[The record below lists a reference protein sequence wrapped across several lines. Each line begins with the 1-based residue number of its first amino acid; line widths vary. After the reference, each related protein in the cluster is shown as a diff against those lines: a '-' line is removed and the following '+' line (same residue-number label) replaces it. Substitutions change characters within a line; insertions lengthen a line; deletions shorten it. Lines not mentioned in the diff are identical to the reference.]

1 MFTPRLAVLGAGL
14 MGVGI
19 ACHFARHGHAV
30 RLYDTDPQRLAEV
43 PAVASA
49 ILRELEASGQQDP
62 ADRDA
67 VLARLTPTPTLNAL
81 ADATLLIEA
90 IPERLALKHAL
101 YAELETLIADE
112 TIIASNTSGLPPD
125 LGMSVERFYN
135 PLVRRLAALPKPV
148 ICAVNGVA
156 AGAGATLALG
166 CDIVLAARSAKFVMA
181 FSKLGLVPDCGGS
194 WFLPRV
200 AGRARA
206 MGLALLGDSLSA
218 EQAAQWGIIWQLVD
232 DSELADTSLQLA
244 RHLAAQPTFGLGL
257 IKKALLASETNSLDA
272 QLDLERDYQRLA
284 GRSDDYREGVSAFL
298 AKRPPQF
305 SGK

>member
-1 MFTPRLAVLGAGL
+1 MDAFILSEVEQGVMTITLNRPDRLNSFNDLMHQQLAACLTQAERDENVRCLLITGAGRGFCAGQDL
-14 MGVGI
+14 NDRNV
-19 ACHFARHGHAV
+19 
-30 RLYDTDPQRLAEV
+30 DPSG
-43 PAVASA
+43 PA
-49 ILRELEASGQQDP
+49 
-62 ADRDA
+62 
-67 VLARLTPTPTLNAL
+67 
-81 ADATLLIEA
+81 
-90 IPERLALKHAL
+90 
-101 YAELETLIADE
+101 
-112 TIIASNTSGLPPD
+112 PD
-125 LGMSVERFYN
+125 LGLSVERFYN

-148 ICAVNGVA
+148 IAAVNGVA

-166 CDIVLAARSAKFVMA
+166 CDIVLAARSANFVMA

-206 MGLALLGDSLSA
+206 MGLALLGEKLSA
-218 EQAAQWGIIWQLVD
+218 EQAAQWGMIWQLVED
-232 DSELADTSLQLA
+232 AELADTSRQLA
-244 RHLAAQPTFGLGL
+244 RHLATQPTFGLGL
-257 IKKALLASETNSLDA
+257 IKKAIQASETNGLDA

>member
-1 MFTPRLAVLGAGL
+1 MDAFILSEVEQGVMTITLNRPDRLNSFNDLMHQQLATCLTQAERDDAVRCLLITGAGRGFCAGQDL
-14 MGVGI
+14 NDRNV
-19 ACHFARHGHAV
+19 
-30 RLYDTDPQRLAEV
+30 DPSG
-43 PAVASA
+43 PA
-49 ILRELEASGQQDP
+49 
-62 ADRDA
+62 
-67 VLARLTPTPTLNAL
+67 
-81 ADATLLIEA
+81 
-90 IPERLALKHAL
+90 
-101 YAELETLIADE
+101 
-112 TIIASNTSGLPPD
+112 PD
-125 LGMSVERFYN
+125 LGLSVERFYN

-148 ICAVNGVA
+148 IAAVNGVA

-166 CDIVLAARSAKFVMA
+166 CDLVLAARSANFVMA

-206 MGLALLGDSLSA
+206 MGLALLGEKLSA
-218 EQAAQWGIIWQLVD
+218 EQAAQWGMIWQLVED
-232 DSELADTSLQLA
+232 AELADTSRQLA
-244 RHLAAQPTFGLGL
+244 RHLATQPTFGLGL
-257 IKKALLASETNSLDA
+257 IKKALLASETQGLDA

>member
-1 MFTPRLAVLGAGL
+1 MDTFILSEVEQGVMTITLNRPDRLNSFNDLMHQQLAACLTQAERDENVRCLLITGAGRGFCAGQDL
-14 MGVGI
+14 NDRNV
-19 ACHFARHGHAV
+19 
-30 RLYDTDPQRLAEV
+30 DPSG
-43 PAVASA
+43 PA
-49 ILRELEASGQQDP
+49 
-62 ADRDA
+62 
-67 VLARLTPTPTLNAL
+67 
-81 ADATLLIEA
+81 
-90 IPERLALKHAL
+90 
-101 YAELETLIADE
+101 
-112 TIIASNTSGLPPD
+112 PD
-125 LGMSVERFYN
+125 LGLSVERFYN

-148 ICAVNGVA
+148 IAAVNGVA

-166 CDIVLAARSAKFVMA
+166 CDIVLAARSANFVMA

-206 MGLALLGDSLSA
+206 MGLALLGEKLSA
-218 EQAAQWGIIWQLVD
+218 EQAAQWGMIWQLVED
-232 DSELADTSLQLA
+232 AELADTSRQLA
-244 RHLAAQPTFGLGL
+244 RHLATQPTFGLGL
-257 IKKALLASETNSLDA
+257 IKKALQASETNGLDA

>member
-1 MFTPRLAVLGAGL
+1 MDAFILSEVEQGVMTITLNRPDRLNSFNDLMHQQLAACLTQAERDENVRCLLITGAGRGFCAGQDL
-14 MGVGI
+14 NDRNV
-19 ACHFARHGHAV
+19 
-30 RLYDTDPQRLAEV
+30 DPSG
-43 PAVASA
+43 PA
-49 ILRELEASGQQDP
+49 
-62 ADRDA
+62 
-67 VLARLTPTPTLNAL
+67 
-81 ADATLLIEA
+81 
-90 IPERLALKHAL
+90 
-101 YAELETLIADE
+101 
-112 TIIASNTSGLPPD
+112 PD
-125 LGMSVERFYN
+125 LGLSVERFYN

-148 ICAVNGVA
+148 IVAVNGVA

-166 CDIVLAARSAKFVMA
+166 CDIVLAARSANFVMA

-206 MGLALLGDSLSA
+206 MGLALLGEKLSA
-218 EQAAQWGIIWQLVD
+218 EQAAQWGMIWQLVED
-232 DSELADTSLQLA
+232 AELADTSRQLA
-244 RHLAAQPTFGLGL
+244 RHLATQPTFGLGL
-257 IKKALLASETNSLDA
+257 IKKALQASETNGLDA

>member
-1 MFTPRLAVLGAGL
+1 MDAFILSEVEQGVMTITLNRPDRLNSFNDLMHQQLAACLTQAERDDAVRCLLITGAGRGFCAGQDL
-14 MGVGI
+14 NDRNV
-19 ACHFARHGHAV
+19 
-30 RLYDTDPQRLAEV
+30 DPSG
-43 PAVASA
+43 PA
-49 ILRELEASGQQDP
+49 
-62 ADRDA
+62 
-67 VLARLTPTPTLNAL
+67 
-81 ADATLLIEA
+81 
-90 IPERLALKHAL
+90 
-101 YAELETLIADE
+101 
-112 TIIASNTSGLPPD
+112 PD
-125 LGMSVERFYN
+125 LGLSVERFYN

-148 ICAVNGVA
+148 IAAVNGVA

-166 CDIVLAARSAKFVMA
+166 CDLVLAARSANFVMA

-206 MGLALLGDSLSA
+206 MGLALLGEKLSA
-218 EQAAQWGIIWQLVD
+218 EQAAQWGMIWQLVED
-232 DSELADTSLQLA
+232 AELADTSRQLA
-244 RHLAAQPTFGLGL
+244 RHLATQPTFGLGL
-257 IKKALLASETNSLDA
+257 IKKALLASETQGLDA

>member
-1 MFTPRLAVLGAGL
+1 MDAFILSEVEQGVMTITLNRPDRLNSFNDLMHQQLAACLTQAERDENVRCLLITGAGRGFCAGQDL
-14 MGVGI
+14 NDRNV
-19 ACHFARHGHAV
+19 
-30 RLYDTDPQRLAEV
+30 DPSG
-43 PAVASA
+43 PA
-49 ILRELEASGQQDP
+49 
-62 ADRDA
+62 
-67 VLARLTPTPTLNAL
+67 
-81 ADATLLIEA
+81 
-90 IPERLALKHAL
+90 
-101 YAELETLIADE
+101 
-112 TIIASNTSGLPPD
+112 PD
-125 LGMSVERFYN
+125 LGLSVERFYN

-148 ICAVNGVA
+148 IAAVNGVA

-166 CDIVLAARSAKFVMA
+166 CDIVLAARPANFVMA

-206 MGLALLGDSLSA
+206 MGLALLGEKLSA
-218 EQAAQWGIIWQLVD
+218 EQAAQWGMIWQLVED
-232 DSELADTSLQLA
+232 AELADTSRQLA
-244 RHLAAQPTFGLGL
+244 RHLATQPTFGLGL
-257 IKKALLASETNSLDA
+257 IKKALQVSETNGLDA